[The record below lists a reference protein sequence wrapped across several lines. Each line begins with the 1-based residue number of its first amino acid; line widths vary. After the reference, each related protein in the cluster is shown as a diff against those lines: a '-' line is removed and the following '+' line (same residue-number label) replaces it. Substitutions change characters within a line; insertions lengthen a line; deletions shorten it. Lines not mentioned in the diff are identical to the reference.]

1 MLDPHGSARSGEHDA
16 SVVLFPHVRN
26 SGTNKMERRADT
38 DGDHAIPN
46 SRPGFFEVRE
56 DHEARLMYQGIEPAE
71 AGNGKLDD
79 ALACGRIFQVLI
91 AGGGRP
97 ARLSDFCDDS
107 IRDRWIEPATVL
119 GHTGIMDHDCA
130 AASGDQAGVGR
141 TETTPGAGYEDDL
154 TIKADRRQRLDLL
167 STGEAHSTRRP

>member
-26 SGTNKMERRADT
+26 SRT
-38 DGDHAIPN
+38 
-46 SRPGFFEVRE
+46 S
-56 DHEARLMYQGIEPAE
+56 
-71 AGNGKLDD
+71 NGKLDD

-91 AGGGRP
+91 AGGGSP
-97 ARLSDFCDDS
+97 AGLGDFCDDS
-107 IRDRWIEPATVL
+107 IRDRWIETATVL
-119 GHTGIMDHDCA
+119 GHTGIMDHNCA

-154 TIKADRRQRLDLL
+154 TVKADRRQRLDLL
-167 STGEAHSTRRP
+167 STGEA